1 VSPTFWH
8 DEALGAEEGA
18 TMRRYLVVAN
28 QTLAGAHLMEKVRES
43 IAAEQ
48 SSFHVLVPA
57 TPPGHFAT
65 WTEGEALAV
74 AQGRLDAALTRFKDL
89 GAEATGEVGDPN
101 PLQAIADALRERTVD
116 EIILSTL
123 PPGGSR
129 WLKQDLPHRV
139 ERSFSIPVTHV
150 VGEVEEPEREQPR

>member
-1 VSPTFWH
+1 VRTAVWH
-8 DEALGAEEGA
+8 YENLGAEEGEA
-18 TMRRYLVVAN
+18 MRRYLVVAN
-28 QTLAGAHLMEKVRES
+28 QTLGGPHLTAKVQELISAGACN
-43 IAAEQ
+43 
-48 SSFHVLVPA
+48 FHVLVPA

-74 AQGRLDAALTRFKDL
+74 AQERLDAALARFKGF
-89 GAEATGEVGDPN
+89 GAEATGDVGDPN
-101 PLQAIADALRERTVD
+101 PLEAIADALREQSFD

-123 PPGGSR
+123 RPGASR

-150 VGEVEEPEREQPR
+150 VAEQEEPQPERPS

>member
-1 VSPTFWH
+1 MIEV
-8 DEALGAEEGA
+8 LGAEEGEA
-18 TMRRYLVVAN
+18 MRRYLVVAN
-28 QTLAGAHLMEKVRES
+28 QTLGGPHLLETMRETLAAGPC
-43 IAAEQ
+43 
-48 SSFHVLVPA
+48 SFHVLVPA

-74 AQGRLDAALTRFKDL
+74 AQERLDAALTQFKEL
-89 GAEATGEVGDPN
+89 GAEASGEVGDPD
-101 PLQAIADALRERTVD
+101 PLEAIADALRERPFD

-123 PPGGSR
+123 PPGASR

-150 VGEVEEPEREQPR
+150 VAEMEGPEPERAG

>member
-1 VSPTFWH
+1 
-8 DEALGAEEGA
+8 
-18 TMRRYLVVAN
+18 MRRYLVVAN
-28 QTLAGAHLMEKVRES
+28 QTLGGPHLLEKMRETLAAG
-43 IAAEQ
+43 
-48 SSFHVLVPA
+48 SSGFHVLVPA

-74 AQGRLDAALTRFKDL
+74 AQERLDAALTQFKEL
-89 GAEATGEVGDPN
+89 GVEATGEVGDPD
-101 PLQAIADALRERTVD
+101 PLQAIADALLERPFD

-123 PPGGSR
+123 PPGASR

-150 VGEVEEPEREQPR
+150 VAEVEGPEPERSS